1 MQAYKSVVMA
11 RMARGRD
18 VLKFIAYVDGARWD
32 VPGVRIIGEILGS
45 EEHNHIDYGEH
56 QKEDEEHQKVPV

>member
-1 MQAYKSVVMA
+1 MA
-11 RMARGRD
+11 RMARKRNK
-18 VLKFIAYVDGARWD
+18 LNFLAYVDGARWD

-45 EEHNHIDYGEH
+45 EEHNQIDYGER